1 MHVLLYC
8 VVGRLIEQAGGG
20 IWDQSRLL
28 FTQKPFSS
36 WSSTFSLISFGGNF
50 NDSWERYWLRGSTR
64 LFLLCSLSHSVIWTL
79 NILIIYWSFIMVF
92 ILSTTCLV
100 RWIYIQGLSSTQDT
114 QVICNIYTGSEQVVL
129 GKQTPGNTF
138 HFLPTSTF
146 NTLTTQDTGYT
157 FHCKSPNTS
166 SLTYCTCPR
175 SVSFSS
181 STTPSLPR
189 LGGSGSAEL
198 NFSAFSQVADARNTL
213 LLLVLNTNTNRRVTH
228 SY

>member
-1 MHVLLYC
+1 MRKKLASRFKTAHC
-8 VVGRLIEQAGGG
+8 VVTFVTFCHLNTKHSDYLLKLYKVFG
-20 IWDQSRLL
+20 I
-28 FTQKPFSS
+28 
-36 WSSTFSLISFGGNF
+36 
-50 NDSWERYWLRGSTR
+50 
-64 LFLLCSLSHSVIWTL
+64 TL
-79 NILIIYWSFIMVF
+79 KVHLY
-92 ILSTTCLV
+92 T
-100 RWIYIQGLSSTQDT
+100 GASSTQ
-114 QVICNIYTGSEQVVL
+114 VIYKFYTGFEQVVL

-198 NFSAFSQVADARNTL
+198 NFSTCSQVADARNTL
-213 LLLVLNTNTNRRVTH
+213 LLRLTLTH
-228 SY
+228 CY

>member
-1 MHVLLYC
+1 MRKKLASRFKTAHC
-8 VVGRLIEQAGGG
+8 VVTFVTFCHLNTKHSDYLLKLYYGLQPINKVFG
-20 IWDQSRLL
+20 I
-28 FTQKPFSS
+28 
-36 WSSTFSLISFGGNF
+36 
-50 NDSWERYWLRGSTR
+50 
-64 LFLLCSLSHSVIWTL
+64 TL
-79 NILIIYWSFIMVF
+79 KVHLY
-92 ILSTTCLV
+92 T
-100 RWIYIQGLSSTQDT
+100 GASSTQ
-114 QVICNIYTGSEQVVL
+114 VIYKFYTGFEQVVL

-175 SVSFSS
+175 SVSLSC
-181 STTPSLPR
+181 TTPSLPR

-198 NFSAFSQVADARNTL
+198 NFSTFSQVADARNTL